1 MSTGPKIQRQPW
13 IDYLVCIIEKEDDA
27 NVRKYS
33 MAVKAIVEDSK
44 TNQSKIDNNILI
56 LESLKTHILL
66 EAKNPYRINNLMDGI
81 ITFTKKLENV

>member
-1 MSTGPKIQRQPW
+1 
-13 IDYLVCIIEKEDDA
+13 
-27 NVRKYS
+27 